1 MYNADQIFSKGVY
14 MRFTC
19 LLLAFIFAQ
28 PSFALIKVNGA
39 GATFPYPIYS
49 KWFSEYQKLNKDVQF
64 NYQSIGSGG
73 GIRQVIKET
82 VDFGATDAPML
93 DKETSK
99 VKYSIQH
106 IPTILGAVTI
116 AYNVEGL
123 NGELKLDGKTLV
135 NIYLGNIA
143 KWNHQDIKKLNPTL
157 NLPEKDILPVY
168 RADGSGTTNI
178 FTDYLA
184 TISSDFKEKVGQGK
198 AVSWPAGIGGKGNEG
213 VTNMVKQTPGAIGYI
228 ELAYALNNN
237 LKTVALKNAAGNFIQ
252 PSIEG
257 ISASAAKT
265 DIAKHGFKG
274 SIVNAADANAYPIS
288 AFTYILLPN
297 KAETVQ
303 LKEVKKFLLWALSDG
318 QEFAKELHYA
328 PLPKNLAAQLLEVVK
343 KSGTN

>member
-1 MYNADQIFSKGVY
+1 
-14 MRFTC
+14 MRLVC
-19 LLLAFIFAQ
+19 LILAALLSQ
-28 PSFALIKVNGA
+28 NSFALIKVNGA

-49 KWFSEYQKLNKDVQF
+49 KWFSEYQKTNKEVQF

-93 DKETSK
+93 EKETAKIKYK
-99 VKYSIQH
+99 VQH
-106 IPTILGAVTI
+106 IPTILGAVTV
-116 AYNVEGL
+116 AYNLEGVEGQ
-123 NGELKLDGKTLV
+123 LKLDGKTLV

-143 KWNHQDIKKLNPTL
+143 KWNHQDIKKLNPEV

-184 TISSDFKEKVGQGK
+184 NVSSDFKEKVGQGK
-198 AVSWPAGIGGKGNEG
+198 AVSWPVGIGGKGNEG
-213 VTNMVKQTPGAIGYI
+213 VTNMVKQTPGSLGYI

-237 LKTVALKNAAGNFIQ
+237 LNTFAIKNAAGKFVS

-265 DIAKHGFKG
+265 NIAENGFKG

-288 AFTYILLPN
+288 AFTYILLPM
-297 KAETVQ
+297 KADTAQ
-303 LKEVKKFLLWALSDG
+303 LKEVRKFLLWALTDG
-318 QEFAKELHYA
+318 QKFAKELHYA
-328 PLPKNLAAQLLEVVK
+328 PLPKNLTTQLIKVVK
-343 KSGTN
+343 DSGTIKK